1 MRKCCDGPG
10 SVNIKINKLK
20 DKLIKIEGINALLQ
34 EENQKLNNQEL
45 E

>member
-1 MRKCCDGPG
+1 MRKCRDGPG
-10 SVNIKINKLK
+10 SVNIEINKLK